1 MSGTNTLAYWESEV
15 LWILSLDFKCVIMS
29 FLLSNFHKWW
39 PCSYYFNYNNN
50 AAYEILNV
58 YLCCKPLTIII
69 WGRRAVLRN
78 GCHDTQL
85 IDIQHNDT
93 QHKVLISVIQHND
106 TQHYDNAI
114 MLNVIVLSVAIY
126 LLLCWVSLRWMSL
139 CWVSWPPRNDH
150 GILSFPLQLRRHRLQ
165 IDVKITTEVFEFD
178 LFTI

>member
-15 LWILSLDFKCVIMS
+15 LWILSLDFICLVIMS
-29 FLLSNFHKWW
+29 FLLSKFHKWW
-39 PCSYYFNYNNN
+39 PCVYHFYYNNN
-50 AAYEILNV
+50 AAYEILNIYV
-58 YLCCKPLTIII
+58 YKPLTIII

-78 GCHDTQL
+78 GYHDTQL

-106 TQHYDNAI
+106 TQRNDTAI

-139 CWVSWPPRNDH
+139 CWVSWRPRNDH
-150 GILSFPLQLRRHRLQ
+150 GILSFLLQLRRHRLK
-165 IDVKITTEVFEFD
+165 IDVKITTEVFEFY